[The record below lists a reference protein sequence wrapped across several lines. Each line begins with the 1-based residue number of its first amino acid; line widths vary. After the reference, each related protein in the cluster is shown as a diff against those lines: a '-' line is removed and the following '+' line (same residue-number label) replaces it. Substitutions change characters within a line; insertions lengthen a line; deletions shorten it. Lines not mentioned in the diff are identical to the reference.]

1 MMKHKLKKKQEGK
14 LEAEKEKVGKVE
26 NGRIEISKKEYE
38 ELKEKLR
45 QADERFEIL
54 AGAKAEFEN
63 AKKRAEREKS
73 EFVKFANDG
82 LISKL
87 LPVLDNFRRAVE
99 ASCEN
104 HSVEDVLAG
113 IKLIDKQFED
123 VLKDFGLTLIDAL
136 GKKFDPHCQQA
147 VAYED
152 TDKYEDEVVMEE
164 LQKGYLLNGRLLRPA
179 MVKVAKK
186 IEAHQEKKEEKG
198 QQKMED

>member
-1 MMKHKLKKKQEGK
+1 MMKHKSKKRHE
-14 LEAEKEKVGKVE
+14 GKVE
-26 NGRIEISKKEYE
+26 AEEEKKGKAESGRVTISKKEYE
-38 ELKEKLR
+38 ELKEKLK
-45 QADERFEIL
+45 QADERFEML

-63 AKKRAEREKS
+63 AKKRAEREKI
-73 EFVKFANDG
+73 EFVKFANDD

-123 VLKDFGLTLIDAL
+123 TLKDFGLTLIDAL
-136 GKKFDPHCQQA
+136 GTKFDPHCQDA
-147 VAYED
+147 VGYED
-152 TDKYEDEVVMEE
+152 TDKYEDGVVTEE

-186 IEAHQEKKEEKG
+186 IA
-198 QQKMED
+198 DST